1 MTISIIGAEAEAGL
15 DWLGLC
21 DAFARGHEMPRAEI
35 ADSFLYRGDDTLLSR
50 SAWISGMGMAVK
62 TATLFPANP
71 AAGLATVNGG
81 VTLYSDTDG
90 RLEAVVDFH
99 LVTKWKTAGDS
110 LYAARLLARPDSR
123 AITIIGAGNVAR
135 SMIEAYR
142 AAFPSAR
149 FTVWNRTPEAAERL
163 ADSVE
168 GATAASDIEA
178 AVAGAD
184 IVCTTTMTR
193 DPVLHGAWLRPG
205 QHVDLIG
212 AFRPDTRE
220 ADDDVLRRARLFV
233 DSRATTLD
241 HIGELRIPLVEGVI
255 ARDDVIA
262 DFYDIAAGH
271 FRRGSDDE
279 ITVCKNGGGAHLD
292 LMTARYIQS
301 TTRGR

>member
-1 MTISIIGAEAEAGL
+1 MTIEIIGAEAEAGL

-71 AAGLATVNGG
+71 SAGLPTVNGG
-81 VTLYSDTDG
+81 VTLYSDSDG
-90 RLEAVVDFH
+90 RLEALVDFH
-99 LVTKWKTAGDS
+99 LVTRWKTAGDS

-123 AITIIGAGNVAR
+123 AIAILGAGNVAR
-135 SMIEAYR
+135 SMIAAYR
-142 AAFPSAR
+142 AVFPDAR
-149 FTVWNRTPEAAERL
+149 FTVWSRNFETARRLAEGDEGVEAARDP
-163 ADSVE
+163 A
-168 GATAASDIEA
+168 A

-184 IVCTTTMTR
+184 IVCTATMSKV
-193 DPVLHGAWLRPG
+193 PVLRGAWLRPG

-220 ADDDVLRRARLFV
+220 ADDEALRRAQLFV
-233 DSRATTLD
+233 DCRETTLD
-241 HIGELRIPLVEGVI
+241 HIGELRIPLAEGTI
-255 ARDDVIA
+255 NRDDVIA
-262 DFYDIAAGH
+262 DFYDVAAGH
-271 FRRGSDDE
+271 FRRRSDDE

-301 TTRGR
+301 ATRGR